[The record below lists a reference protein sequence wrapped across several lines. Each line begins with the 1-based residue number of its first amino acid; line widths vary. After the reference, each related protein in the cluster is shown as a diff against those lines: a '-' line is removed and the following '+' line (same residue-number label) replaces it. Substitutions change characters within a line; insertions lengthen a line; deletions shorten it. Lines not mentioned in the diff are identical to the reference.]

1 MTASPSDTDS
11 APDSLALPGGLTIA
25 YRRTPASDGGR
36 APGIVFL
43 GGFGSD
49 MTGAKATRLEAFAR
63 ARGLAFL
70 RFDYHGHGASAG
82 RFADG
87 TIGHWGNDALAVL
100 DLLTAGPQV
109 LVGSSM
115 GGWLMLLVARERPE
129 RIAGLLGLAS
139 APDFTEDLIWDQ
151 LGPAQRQQLAREG
164 RIEQPSDYGQPYV
177 ITRDLIEEGRNHLV
191 LRRPLALPCPVRLL
205 HGTADNDVPC
215 DRSQMLLDAIDHDDV
230 ELTLLK
236 NADHRLSDERSL
248 LAIEWA
254 LEALLRQVTPCP
266 INP

>member
-1 MTASPSDTDS
+1 MTAFPPDT
-11 APDSLALPGGLTIA
+11 APAPATLALPGGLTIA
-25 YRRTPASDGGR
+25 YRRTPGS

-63 ARGLAFL
+63 ARGQAFV
-70 RFDYHGHGASAG
+70 RFDYLGHGASSG

-87 TIGHWGNDALAVL
+87 TIGHWGNDAMAVL
-100 DLLTAGPQV
+100 DLLTDGPQI

-129 RIAGLLGLAS
+129 RVAGLFGLAA

-151 LGPAQRQQLAREG
+151 LGPAQRQQLEREG

-177 ITRDLIEEGRNHLV
+177 ITRELIEEGRDHLV
-191 LRRPLALPCPVRLL
+191 LRRPLALPCPVRLI
-205 HGTADNDVPC
+205 HGTADNDVPF

-230 ELTLLK
+230 ALTLLK

-248 LAIEWA
+248 RAIEA
-254 LEALLRQVTPCP
+254 VLEALLAELTPA
-266 INP
+266 

>member
-1 MTASPSDTDS
+1 MTAPPQSADS
-11 APDSLALPGGLTIA
+11 APQRLALPGGLTIA
-25 YRRTPASDGGR
+25 YRRTPARAGQR
-36 APGIVFL
+36 APGVVFL

-49 MTGAKATRLEAFAR
+49 MTGAKATRLEAFAA

-70 RFDYHGHGASAG
+70 RFDYMGHGASSG
-82 RFADG
+82 RFEAG
-87 TIGHWGNDALAVL
+87 TIGHWCRDALAVL
-100 DLLTAGPQV
+100 DLLTEGPQL

-129 RIAGLLGLAS
+129 RVAGLLGLAA

-151 LGPAQRQQLAREG
+151 LGPAERRRLEQEG
-164 RIEQPSDYGQPYV
+164 RIEQPSDYGKPYV
-177 ITRDLIEEGRNHLV
+177 ITRDLIEEGRDHLV
-191 LRRPLALPCPVRLL
+191 LRRPLALPCPLRLI
-205 HGTADNDVPC
+205 HGTADNDVPF

-248 LAIEWA
+248 LAIEAA
-254 LEALLRQVTPCP
+254 LEGLLKRLAAA
-266 INP
+266 